1 MRKKKTSNTKANVRK
16 KSVKRSSK
24 KNTHRAYIRINRYS
38 IEEISKRF
46 TKLKNRLFLPQFL
59 REMRKLKIGGLTG
72 GNRVTIISDGDTCFN
87 EFIKAIKA
95 ASDSINLE
103 TYIFNSDEVGWE
115 IARHL
120 VEKAHHGVEV
130 NLIYDSIGCIE
141 TSPEIFTFMREG
153 GVEVLEYHP
162 FIPWRKFW
170 NVSLRDHR
178 KILVIDGKIAFVGGI
193 NIGKEYS
200 GKKYNGG
207 NWRDTHLRIEGLA
220 VRDIQFFFIENWYRY
235 GGAIIDNYR
244 HFPIIEEEGKKLV
257 MVLSSK
263 SRKKIKPIKES
274 YLSAIKFA
282 KDSIFITNAY
292 FIPDKKIYRSLIQ
305 AARRG
310 VNVCI
315 LLPGKSDILIVKYAS
330 RFLYKKYLKGRIK
343 IFEYTGSILHAK
355 TAVVDGIW
363 STVGSSNLDR
373 RSFRKNLEINAIILD
388 QQFGEQME
396 RIFYS
401 DLKKS
406 SQLEPESWRR
416 RSFYNYVVEWI
427 CYRFRNYL

>member
-1 MRKKKTSNTKANVRK
+1 MRRKGMARPKATARRKSDASRNRSNAH
-16 KSVKRSSK
+16 RS
-24 KNTHRAYIRINRYS
+24 YIRIIRYS

-46 TKLKNRLFLPQFL
+46 KRLKNRFFLPQFL

-72 GNRVTIISDGDTCFN
+72 GNRVTVISDGDTCFS
-87 EFIKAIKA
+87 EFIAAIRT
-95 ASDSINLE
+95 ASESINLE

-120 VEKAHHGVEV
+120 AEKARHGVEV
-130 NLIYDSIGCIE
+130 NLIYDAIGCIQ

-162 FIPWRKFW
+162 FLPWRKFW

-178 KILVIDGKIAFVGGI
+178 KILVIDGRIAFIGGI

-200 GKKYNGG
+200 GKSYNGD
-207 NWRDTHLRIEGLA
+207 NWRDTHLRIEGPA
-220 VRDIQFFFIENWYRY
+220 VRDVQFFFIENWYRY
-235 GGAIIDNYR
+235 GGAIIENYR
-244 HFPIIEEEGKKLV
+244 HFPVIEEVGKKLV

-274 YLSAIKFA
+274 YLSAIRFA

-310 VNVCI
+310 VNVCV
-315 LLPGKSDILIVKYAS
+315 LLPGKSDIPIVKYAS
-330 RFLYKKYLKGRIK
+330 RFLYKKYLRGGIK
-343 IFEYTGSILHAK
+343 IFEYAESILHAK

-388 QQFGEQME
+388 QQFGEEME
-396 RIFYS
+396 RMFYR
-401 DLKKS
+401 DLEKS

-416 RSFYNYVVEWI
+416 RSLYSYFIEWI